1 MTQRQILY
9 IIIGICSVWH
19 ASAATPD
26 SARVERSSLWHGLKK
41 VSRQNPAFMVD
52 AFRMSRSELFLQAD
66 FASEKQP
73 FVVQE
78 GDGYLLPQA
87 QVNTYLKT
95 SARSAVWGEA
105 SYMNGQQYD
114 IRWNSTADHALLA
127 PYVLADS
134 VGGNTRR
141 ERYVLSGGYAIRLNR
156 WTVGGDLHF
165 RAEQEYR
172 NVDPRM
178 RGVITDLTLKAGAAY
193 DMTSYRLGLAA
204 EVNIY
209 KQTNDVDFYD
219 ELGGPAEY
227 IMTGLGTDYSR
238 FSGTNTDIY
247 FEGSGSSLLLSLQPL
262 YNKGIFADM
271 QLAAYRYECISDEYN
286 SLPLTTLYTDKA
298 VLTAGWKHEDKSHWA
313 LYGRLSLLRKRGDEH
328 VAGDAVGGV
337 YPVLADLTLYN
348 LNLTQTS
355 IAALYGGKRPFVW
368 NIEATVGYQDYEERY
383 VYPER
388 RQTAT
393 HLLGMLQGQIMLA
406 PTDRLTLDCSLL
418 ASHHAA
424 LRSDIL
430 MPYTEMKQTI
440 TDMVNHNYSQLQASY
455 THIEARLRADYR
467 LSNSRYGL
475 FAALGGGT
483 TFNNVSNNRLQLHV
497 SAGITF

>member
-1 MTQRQILY
+1 MTRQILY
-9 IIIGICSVWH
+9 IIIGICSAWH
-19 ASAATPD
+19 ASAAIPD
-26 SARVERSSLWHGLKK
+26 SARVERSSLWHELKK

-52 AFRMSRSELFLQAD
+52 AFQNSHSELFFQTN
-66 FASEKQP
+66 FVHERQP
-73 FVVQE
+73 FVMQE
-78 GDGYLLPQA
+78 GNGYLLPKV
-87 QVNTYLKT
+87 QVNTYLNT
-95 SARSAVWGEA
+95 SARSSVWGEA

-114 IRWNSTADHALLA
+114 IRWNSTADYALLA

-141 ERYVLSGGYAIRLNR
+141 ERYVLSGGYATRLNR
-156 WTVGGDLHF
+156 WTVGGDLYF

-178 RGVITDLTLKAGAAY
+178 RGVVTDLTLKVGAAY
-193 DMTSYRLGLAA
+193 DMMFYRLGLAA

-209 KQTNDVDFYD
+209 KQTNDVDFYN
-219 ELGGPAEY
+219 ELGGPTEY
-227 IMTGLGTDYSR
+227 IMTGLGTDYRR
-238 FSGTNTDIY
+238 FSGSSTNNY
-247 FEGSGSSLLLSLQPL
+247 LEGGGTGLLLSLQPL
-262 YNKGIFADM
+262 HNKGIFANM
-271 QLAAYRYECISDEYN
+271 QLTAYRYGRISTAYN

-298 VLTAGWKHEDKSHWA
+298 TLTAGWKQEDKSHWA

-337 YPVLADLTLYN
+337 YPVLADLTLYK
-348 LNLTQTS
+348 LNLTQAS

-368 NIEATVGYQDYEERY
+368 NIEATMGYQDYDERY

-388 RQTAT
+388 RQTT
-393 HLLGMLQGQIMLA
+393 KHLFGMLQGQIMLA

-455 THIEARLRADYR
+455 THLEARLRADYR